1 MLVYE
6 GEFINGMKFGPGKS
20 FINSYI
26 NTVWKKNL
34 NPAIKF
40 EGDFINDKRT
50 GKDKEYNCQK
60 RLIFEGEYLYDER
73 KKGKEYVDGTLEFE
87 GEYLN
92 NKKWNGK
99 GYDKNGNILYELH
112 NGNGKIIQY
121 DEIGLLIFKGN
132 YLNGKK
138 VGKVEEYN
146 YNDDKKHKNYI

>member
-1 MLVYE
+1 ME
-6 GEFINGMKFGPGKS
+6 KKFYPS
-20 FINSYI
+20 II
-26 NTVWKKNL
+26 
-34 NPAIKF
+34 F
-40 EGDFINDKRT
+40 EGDYINDKRN
-50 GKDKEYNCQK
+50 GKGKEYNHQK
-60 RLIFEGEYLYDER
+60 GLIFEGEYLYDER

-132 YLNGKK
+132 YLDGKKNGK
-138 VGKVEEYN
+138 GKEYN
-146 YNDDKKHKNYI
+146 YFGMLVYEGEFINGMKFGPGKSFINSYINK